1 MRAWSRSRH
10 RQEHSACG
18 LLEQHCSLADRFIFA
33 LWQKLLLA
41 FLLSVSD
48 YCSVLSFVPPS
59 AFQRKAGISIKWSRF
74 WRAVDSREDGDGD
87 DLSQHSA
94 APRRI

>member
-1 MRAWSRSRH
+1 MRAQSRSRH
-10 RQEHSACG
+10 RQQRSACG
-18 LLEQHCSLADRFIFA
+18 LLEQHRSLADRFIFA
-33 LWQKLLLA
+33 FWQKLLIA
-41 FLLSVSD
+41 SFRSVSRFFRPLAHAARA
-48 YCSVLSFVPPS
+48 S
-59 AFQRKAGISIKWSRF
+59 QRNAGISIKWSRF